1 MQVLFSAD
9 AFSATHADAVTVRF
23 LTREDASIAGALPA
37 PVPAAEF
44 GGREKAT
51 VFFRAERQLF
61 VGLGSAVGLDG
72 RAVRLAAGVAARWL
86 QKNGRTAATF
96 DLCSL
101 PSDHPATELT
111 RAAVE
116 GAVVGAYRFDRFR
129 VPPADEPAPT
139 ALGTLTFLTPDED
152 ARAVGER
159 ARAVAEA
166 VNYAR
171 ELGNSPPNTFFPE
184 TLADAARRLAAES
197 GGVLTTEIFE
207 PERLR
212 AEGFGGLLAVGG
224 GSAHGPRLVVVRY
237 AGNPV
242 SAEEP
247 PLVFVGKAVT
257 FDSGG
262 LSIKPA
268 LGMEEMV
275 WDKCGGCAAL
285 GAMQA
290 VAALRPAHP
299 VVAVIA
305 SAENLT
311 GPGAY
316 RPGDVVTVFD
326 GRHVEINNTDAE
338 GRVILADALGYA
350 RRVLRAGRIVD
361 LATLTGGCV
370 VALGDDTAGLWGNDE
385 GWKSEVLVAADRA
398 GEPLWPM
405 PLTRE
410 HERKIRSEI
419 ALIKNSSGRSGS
431 PCTAAAFLK
440 TFVEDTPWAHV
451 DLAGPAAITEDRAEL
466 ARGATGF
473 GVRTLVEL
481 ACG

>member
-1 MQVLFSAD
+1 M
-9 AFSATHADAVTVRF
+9 H
-23 LTREDASIAGALPA
+23 
-37 PVPAAEF
+37 
-44 GGREKAT
+44 
-51 VFFRAERQLF
+51 AERQLLAG
-61 VGLGSAVGLDG
+61 VGPAAALNAGALRAAAGAAGRWLRQNG
-72 RAVRLAAGVAARWL
+72 RAAAA
-86 QKNGRTAATF
+86 F

-101 PSDHPATELT
+101 PAERASEFT

-116 GAVVGAYRFDRFR
+116 GAVLGAYRFDRFH
-129 VPPADEPAPT
+129 VPAPDEPAPV
-139 ALGTLTFLTPDED
+139 ALATLSFVVPDD
-152 ARAVGER
+152 TARAAGER
-159 ARAVAEA
+159 AVVGAEA
-166 VNYAR
+166 ANFAR
-171 ELGNSPPNTFFPE
+171 DLGNSPPNTFFPE
-184 TLADAARRLAAES
+184 TLAAAARQLAAEF
-197 GGVLTTEIFE
+197 GGLLTVEVFE

-237 AGNPV
+237 GGGP
-242 SAEEP
+242 AEEA

-285 GAMQA
+285 AAMRA
-290 VAALRPAHP
+290 VAGLMPTRNVA
-299 VVAVIA
+299 AVIA

-311 GPGAY
+311 GAGAY

-350 RRVLRAGRIVD
+350 RNVLRAGRLVD

-385 GWKSEVLVAADRA
+385 AWKSEVLAAAGRA
-398 GEPLWPM
+398 GEAMWPM
-405 PLTRE
+405 PITRE
-410 HERKIRSEI
+410 HEQKIKSPI
-419 ALIKNSSGRSGS
+419 ALVKNSSGRAGS
-431 PCTAAAFLK
+431 PCTAAAFLR
-440 TFVEDTPWAHV
+440 TFVGDTPWAHV
-451 DLAGPAAITEDRAEL
+451 DLAGPAALTDDRAEL

>member
-1 MQVLFSAD
+1 MQIHFPDTLPAGTD
-9 AFSATHADAVTVRF
+9 TVRL
-23 LTREDASIAGALPA
+23 LTREGAAGFPHL
-37 PVPAAEF
+37 PAAEF
-44 GGREKAT
+44 GGREMAV
-51 VFFRAERQLF
+51 VFLHAERQLLAG
-61 VGLGSAVGLDG
+61 VGPAAELGAGSV
-72 RAVRLAAGVAARWL
+72 RAAAGAAARWL
-86 QKNGRTAATF
+86 RKNGRTAAAF
-96 DLCSL
+96 DLGSL
-101 PSDHPATELT
+101 PAERAAEWI

-116 GAVVGAYRFDRFR
+116 GALLGAYRFDRFQ
-129 VPPADEPAPT
+129 VPAEDDPAPT
-139 ALGTLTFLTPDED
+139 ALETLSFVTGGSEA
-152 ARAVGER
+152 ARVAG
-159 ARAVAEA
+159 ARAVAGAEA
-166 VNYAR
+166 ANHAR

-184 TLADAARRLAAES
+184 TLADAARKLAAES
-197 GGVLTTEIFE
+197 DGRLTVEVFE

-224 GSAHGPRLVVVRY
+224 GSAHGPRLIVVRY
-237 AGNPV
+237 AGGG
-242 SAEEP
+242 ADEA

-268 LGMEEMV
+268 AGMEEMV

-285 GAMQA
+285 AAMQA
-290 VAALRPAHP
+290 VAVRRPARN

-326 GRHVEINNTDAE
+326 GRHIEINNTDAE

-350 RRVLRAGRIVD
+350 RKVLRAARIVD

-370 VALGDDTAGLWGNDE
+370 VALGDDTAGLWANDE
-385 GWKSEVLVAADRA
+385 PWKSEVLAAAGRA
-398 GEPLWPM
+398 GEAMWPM
-405 PLTRE
+405 PITRE
-410 HERKIRSEI
+410 HEIKIKSPI
-419 ALIKNSSGRSGS
+419 ALIKNSSGRPGS
-431 PCTAAAFLK
+431 PCTAAAFLR
-440 TFVEDTPWAHV
+440 TFVGDTPWAHI
-451 DLAGPAAITEDRAEL
+451 DLAGPAATTEDRPEL

-481 ACG
+481 ACA

>member
-1 MQVLFSAD
+1 MLTHFPD
-9 AFSATHADAVTVRF
+9 ALPANSDTVRF
-23 LTREDASIAGALPA
+23 LTREDAANLPL
-37 PVPAAEF
+37 PAAEF
-44 GGREKAT
+44 GGREKAV
-51 VFFRAERQLF
+51 VFLHAERQLLAG
-61 VGLGSAVGLDG
+61 VGPAVELGSV
-72 RAVRLAAGVAARWL
+72 RAAAGAAARWL
-86 QKNGRTAATF
+86 RKNGRSAAAF
-96 DLCSL
+96 DLRSL
-101 PSDHPATELT
+101 PADRAEEFT

-116 GAVVGAYRFDRFR
+116 GALLGAYRFDRFQ
-129 VPPADEPAPT
+129 VPAPEDPAPA
-139 ALGTLTFLTPDED
+139 ALETLSFVTPEA
-152 ARAVGER
+152 ARAAGER
-159 ARAVAEA
+159 AVVAAEA
-166 VNYAR
+166 ANFAR

-184 TLADAARRLAAES
+184 TLADAARQLAAES
-197 GGVLTTEIFE
+197 DGRLTVEGFG
-207 PERLR
+207 PGRLR
-212 AEGFGGLLAVGG
+212 AAGFGGLLAVGG

-237 AGNPV
+237 GGNPGP
-242 SAEEP
+242 ADEP

-285 GAMQA
+285 AAMRA
-290 VAALRPAHP
+290 VAARRPARH
-299 VVAVIA
+299 VVAVVA

-350 RRVLRAGRIVD
+350 RKVLRAGRIVD

-370 VALGDDTAGLWGNDE
+370 VALGDDTAGLWAND
-385 GWKSEVLVAADRA
+385 GPWKTEVLAAADRA
-398 GEPLWPM
+398 GEALWPM
-405 PLTRE
+405 PITRE
-410 HERKIRSEI
+410 HEQKIKSSI
-419 ALIKNSSGRSGS
+419 ALIKNSSGRAGS
-431 PCTAAAFLK
+431 PCTAAAFLR
-440 TFVEDTPWAHV
+440 TFVGDVPWAHV
-451 DLAGPAAITEDRAEL
+451 DLAGPAALTEDRPEL